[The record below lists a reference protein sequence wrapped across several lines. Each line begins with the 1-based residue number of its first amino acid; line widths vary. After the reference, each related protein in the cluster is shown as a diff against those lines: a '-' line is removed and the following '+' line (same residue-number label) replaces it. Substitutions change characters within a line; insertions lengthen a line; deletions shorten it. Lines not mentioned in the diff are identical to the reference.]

1 MTQSETG
8 YDTLEEYK
16 AAEFEF
22 HSDLMNVCRK
32 YIHKIGIASIMGI
45 IDIVKN
51 ETIDL
56 EGVTRP
62 AVEHEKPETEMTET
76 ADNSFF
82 SRH

>member
-1 MTQSETG
+1 MAQSETSC
-8 YDTLEEYK
+8 DTLEEYK
-16 AAEFEF
+16 ATEFEF

-32 YIHKIGIASIMGI
+32 YIHQIGIASIIGI

-56 EGVTRP
+56 ESVTRP
-62 AVEHEKPETEMTET
+62 VVEHEKQKTEA

-82 SRH
+82 S

>member
-1 MTQSETG
+1 MVQSKTG
-8 YDTLEEYK
+8 CDTLEEYK

-32 YIHKIGIASIMGI
+32 YIHQIGIASIIGI

-56 EGVTRP
+56 ESATRP
-62 AVEHEKPETEMTET
+62 AVEHEKRETEA

-82 SRH
+82 S